1 MNTFKIKSLD
11 HGADYGGICIQ
22 VVNKDGIELH
32 YFKSEEG
39 YSFEVV
45 EFSDRSQILG
55 QFDLQKKQWMDY
67 QYNPMNTP
75 RLWKEEYFQVVDK
88 MIAYLN
94 KGMQDLLP

>member
-1 MNTFKIKSLD
+1 MPFAITLLD
-11 HGADYGGICIQ
+11 HGADYGGTCIK
-22 VVNKDGIELH
+22 VVNKDGIELQ

-45 EFSDRSQILG
+45 EFSDCFQILG
-55 QFDLQKKQWMDY
+55 VFDLQKKQWMDY
-67 QYNPMNTP
+67 QCEPMSAP
-75 RLWKEEYFQVVDK
+75 RLWKEEYFQVVDR